1 MGTYSAKPGEVEQ
14 KWYVVNADGL
24 ILGRMAT
31 EIANVLRGKNK
42 PTYTPHVDT
51 GDFVIVVNIDKLV
64 VTGNKLDDKMYYA
77 YSGYPGGMKATS
89 LKKLLVHKPEDVLTH
104 AVAGMLP
111 KNKLGRAMIKKL
123 KIYASPDHPHEA
135 QKPEPLQI
143 QM

>member
-1 MGTYSAKPGEVEQ
+1 MGTYSAKPGQVEQ

-24 ILGRMAT
+24 VLGRMAT
-31 EIANVLRGKNK
+31 EIANILRGKNK

-51 GDFVIVVNIDKLV
+51 GDFVIVVNVDKLK
-64 VTGNKLDDKMYYA
+64 VTGNKLEDKNYYS
-77 YSGYPGGMKATS
+77 YSGYPGGMKVTS
-89 LKKLLVHKPEDVLTH
+89 LEKMLDHKPEHVLMH

-123 KIYASPDHPHEA
+123 KIYASADHPHEA